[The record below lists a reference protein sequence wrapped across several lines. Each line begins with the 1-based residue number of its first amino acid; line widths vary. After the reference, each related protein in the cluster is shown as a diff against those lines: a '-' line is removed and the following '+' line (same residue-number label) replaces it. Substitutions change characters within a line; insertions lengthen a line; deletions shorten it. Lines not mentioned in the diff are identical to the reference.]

1 MEPLFVWLE
10 ATSLSTWLRE
20 SPSLWAFP
28 FVLILHTVGL
38 AFFVGTNV
46 AWDVRVLGFS
56 LGIPL
61 EALRR
66 YFLVMW
72 AGFWI
77 NAFSGVL
84 LLIAYPTKAL
94 TNPLFYAKLAL
105 IAFGVVLAFRIRRE
119 VNGLAARADAASD
132 GKDARGGIARVLDR
146 RHLRRSPAR
155 IHVHASD
162 GGLPVLDQLLHA
174 VEAYL
179 RHTPQGEF
187 LRTARWGWPIFESLH
202 FLGMSLLLGT
212 VGVFDLR
219 LLGFARRIPDCC
231 AAPADS
237 DWHLGLLHQPR
248 DRYLLHLRHARSI
261 PVQQGVLLEGDVH
274 HDCWRQRD
282 DLLRANVPA
291 IAGDAAGR
299 RRLRW
304 RRVWRA
310 ECRCSRGLASCPLDG
325 C

>member
-1 MEPLFVWLE
+1 MEPFYIWLE

-105 IAFGVVLAFRIRRE
+105 IAFGIVLAFRIRRE
-119 VNGLAARADAASD
+119 VSGLAARADAPPM
-132 GKDARGGIARVLDR
+132 ARMLAAVSLVCWIAV
-146 RHLRRSPAR
+146 
-155 IHVHASD
+155 
-162 GGLPVLDQLLHA
+162 
-174 VEAYL
+174 
-179 RHTPQGEF
+179 
-187 LRTARWGWPIFESLH
+187 IFA
-202 FLGMSLLLGT
+202 G
-212 VGVFDLR
+212 R
-219 LLGFARRIPDCC
+219 LLAYTCT
-231 AAPADS
+231 
-237 DWHLGLLHQPR
+237 
-248 DRYLLHLRHARSI
+248 
-261 PVQQGVLLEGDVH
+261 
-274 HDCWRQRD
+274 
-282 DLLRANVPA
+282 
-291 IAGDAAGR
+291 
-299 RRLRW
+299 RLT
-304 RRVWRA
+304 VDFP
-310 ECRCSRGLASCPLDG
+310 C
-325 C
+325 

>member
-1 MEPLFVWLE
+1 MEPFFVWLE

-94 TNPLFYAKLAL
+94 TNPLFYAKLVL

-119 VNGLAARADAASD
+119 VNGLAAPADAPPM
-132 GKDARGGIARVLDR
+132 ARMLAAVSLACWIAV
-146 RHLRRSPAR
+146 
-155 IHVHASD
+155 
-162 GGLPVLDQLLHA
+162 
-174 VEAYL
+174 
-179 RHTPQGEF
+179 
-187 LRTARWGWPIFESLH
+187 IFA
-202 FLGMSLLLGT
+202 G
-212 VGVFDLR
+212 R
-219 LLGFARRIPDCC
+219 LLAYTCT
-231 AAPADS
+231 
-237 DWHLGLLHQPR
+237 
-248 DRYLLHLRHARSI
+248 
-261 PVQQGVLLEGDVH
+261 
-274 HDCWRQRD
+274 
-282 DLLRANVPA
+282 
-291 IAGDAAGR
+291 
-299 RRLRW
+299 RLT
-304 RRVWRA
+304 VDFP
-310 ECRCSRGLASCPLDG
+310 C
-325 C
+325 

>member
-1 MEPLFVWLE
+1 MEPFFVWIE

-66 YFLVMW
+66 YFLLMW
-72 AGFWI
+72 AGFWV

-119 VNGLAARADAASD
+119 VNGLAAPADAPPM
-132 GKDARGGIARVLDR
+132 ARMLAAVSLVCWIAV
-146 RHLRRSPAR
+146 
-155 IHVHASD
+155 
-162 GGLPVLDQLLHA
+162 
-174 VEAYL
+174 
-179 RHTPQGEF
+179 
-187 LRTARWGWPIFESLH
+187 IFA
-202 FLGMSLLLGT
+202 G
-212 VGVFDLR
+212 R
-219 LLGFARRIPDCC
+219 LLAYTCT
-231 AAPADS
+231 
-237 DWHLGLLHQPR
+237 
-248 DRYLLHLRHARSI
+248 
-261 PVQQGVLLEGDVH
+261 
-274 HDCWRQRD
+274 
-282 DLLRANVPA
+282 
-291 IAGDAAGR
+291 
-299 RRLRW
+299 RLT
-304 RRVWRA
+304 VDFP
-310 ECRCSRGLASCPLDG
+310 C
-325 C
+325 

>member
-1 MEPLFVWLE
+1 MEQIFVWLE
-10 ATSLSTWLRE
+10 ATPLSTWLRE

-105 IAFGVVLAFRIRRE
+105 IAFGIVLAFRIRRE
-119 VNGLAARADAASD
+119 VSGLAARADAPPM
-132 GKDARGGIARVLDR
+132 ARMLAAVSLVCWIAV
-146 RHLRRSPAR
+146 
-155 IHVHASD
+155 
-162 GGLPVLDQLLHA
+162 
-174 VEAYL
+174 
-179 RHTPQGEF
+179 
-187 LRTARWGWPIFESLH
+187 IFA
-202 FLGMSLLLGT
+202 G
-212 VGVFDLR
+212 R
-219 LLGFARRIPDCC
+219 LLAYTCT
-231 AAPADS
+231 
-237 DWHLGLLHQPR
+237 
-248 DRYLLHLRHARSI
+248 
-261 PVQQGVLLEGDVH
+261 
-274 HDCWRQRD
+274 
-282 DLLRANVPA
+282 
-291 IAGDAAGR
+291 
-299 RRLRW
+299 RLT
-304 RRVWRA
+304 VDFP
-310 ECRCSRGLASCPLDG
+310 C
-325 C
+325 

>member
-1 MEPLFVWLE
+1 MEPFFVWLE

-94 TNPLFYAKLAL
+94 TNPLFYSKLAL
-105 IAFGVVLAFRIRRE
+105 IAFGVVLAFRIRRD
-119 VNGLAARADAASD
+119 VNGLAARADAPPM
-132 GKDARGGIARVLDR
+132 ARMLAAVSLVCWIAV
-146 RHLRRSPAR
+146 
-155 IHVHASD
+155 
-162 GGLPVLDQLLHA
+162 
-174 VEAYL
+174 
-179 RHTPQGEF
+179 
-187 LRTARWGWPIFESLH
+187 IFA
-202 FLGMSLLLGT
+202 G
-212 VGVFDLR
+212 R
-219 LLGFARRIPDCC
+219 LLAYTCT
-231 AAPADS
+231 
-237 DWHLGLLHQPR
+237 
-248 DRYLLHLRHARSI
+248 
-261 PVQQGVLLEGDVH
+261 
-274 HDCWRQRD
+274 
-282 DLLRANVPA
+282 
-291 IAGDAAGR
+291 
-299 RRLRW
+299 RLT
-304 RRVWRA
+304 VDFP
-310 ECRCSRGLASCPLDG
+310 C
-325 C
+325 

>member
-1 MEPLFVWLE
+1 MDPFFVWLE

-105 IAFGVVLAFRIRRE
+105 IAFGIVLAFRIRRE
-119 VNGLAARADAASD
+119 VSGLAARADAPPM
-132 GKDARGGIARVLDR
+132 ARMLA
-146 RHLRRSPAR
+146 
-155 IHVHASD
+155 
-162 GGLPVLDQLLHA
+162 A
-174 VEAYL
+174 VSLACWV
-179 RHTPQGEF
+179 
-187 LRTARWGWPIFESLH
+187 AVIFA
-202 FLGMSLLLGT
+202 G
-212 VGVFDLR
+212 R
-219 LLGFARRIPDCC
+219 LLAYTCT
-231 AAPADS
+231 
-237 DWHLGLLHQPR
+237 
-248 DRYLLHLRHARSI
+248 
-261 PVQQGVLLEGDVH
+261 
-274 HDCWRQRD
+274 
-282 DLLRANVPA
+282 
-291 IAGDAAGR
+291 
-299 RRLRW
+299 RLT
-304 RRVWRA
+304 VDFQ
-310 ECRCSRGLASCPLDG
+310 C
-325 C
+325 

>member
-1 MEPLFVWLE
+1 MEPFFVWIE

-77 NAFSGVL
+77 NAFSGIL

-119 VNGLAARADAASD
+119 VNGLAARADAPQM
-132 GKDARGGIARVLDR
+132 ARMLAAVSLACWIAV
-146 RHLRRSPAR
+146 
-155 IHVHASD
+155 
-162 GGLPVLDQLLHA
+162 
-174 VEAYL
+174 
-179 RHTPQGEF
+179 
-187 LRTARWGWPIFESLH
+187 IFA
-202 FLGMSLLLGT
+202 G
-212 VGVFDLR
+212 R
-219 LLGFARRIPDCC
+219 LLAYTCT
-231 AAPADS
+231 
-237 DWHLGLLHQPR
+237 
-248 DRYLLHLRHARSI
+248 
-261 PVQQGVLLEGDVH
+261 
-274 HDCWRQRD
+274 
-282 DLLRANVPA
+282 
-291 IAGDAAGR
+291 
-299 RRLRW
+299 RLT
-304 RRVWRA
+304 VDFP
-310 ECRCSRGLASCPLDG
+310 C
-325 C
+325 

>member
-1 MEPLFVWLE
+1 MWIE

-72 AGFWI
+72 AGFWV

-105 IAFGVVLAFRIRRE
+105 IAFGIVLAFRIRRE
-119 VNGLAARADAASD
+119 VSGLAARADAPPM
-132 GKDARGGIARVLDR
+132 ARMLAAVSLVCWIAV
-146 RHLRRSPAR
+146 
-155 IHVHASD
+155 
-162 GGLPVLDQLLHA
+162 
-174 VEAYL
+174 
-179 RHTPQGEF
+179 
-187 LRTARWGWPIFESLH
+187 IFA
-202 FLGMSLLLGT
+202 G
-212 VGVFDLR
+212 R
-219 LLGFARRIPDCC
+219 LLAYTCT
-231 AAPADS
+231 
-237 DWHLGLLHQPR
+237 
-248 DRYLLHLRHARSI
+248 
-261 PVQQGVLLEGDVH
+261 
-274 HDCWRQRD
+274 
-282 DLLRANVPA
+282 
-291 IAGDAAGR
+291 
-299 RRLRW
+299 RLT
-304 RRVWRA
+304 VDFP
-310 ECRCSRGLASCPLDG
+310 C
-325 C
+325 